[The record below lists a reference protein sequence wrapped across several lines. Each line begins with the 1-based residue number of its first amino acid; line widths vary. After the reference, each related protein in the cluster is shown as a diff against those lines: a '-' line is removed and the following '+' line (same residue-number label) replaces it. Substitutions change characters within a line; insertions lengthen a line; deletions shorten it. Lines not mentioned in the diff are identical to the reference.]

1 MAEPF
6 IVSLETAT
14 LRALDALAE
23 KTEHTR
29 DWLVVR
35 AVEDFIALNAWQL
48 QKVERGIRAAEDG
61 AFATD
66 EELSRVRKK
75 FAIQA

>member
-6 IVSLETAT
+6 SVSLEAAT
-14 LRALDALAE
+14 LIALDALAE
-23 KTEHTR
+23 KTEQTR
-29 DWLVVR
+29 DILVVR
-35 AVEDFIALNAWQL
+35 AVEDFIALNASQL
-48 QKVERGIRAAEDG
+48 QKVERGIRAAEEG

-66 EELSRVRKK
+66 EDVSRVRKK